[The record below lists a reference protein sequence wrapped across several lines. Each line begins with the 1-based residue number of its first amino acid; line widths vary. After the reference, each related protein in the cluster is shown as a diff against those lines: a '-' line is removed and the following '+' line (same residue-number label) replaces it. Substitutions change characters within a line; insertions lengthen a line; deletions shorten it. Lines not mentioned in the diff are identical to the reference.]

1 MEGNEELRET
11 LVGMRQEL
19 DSLRTEA
26 AHATLLLQALDAL
39 LVVKGNDDPFAGVF
53 DALLPV
59 FEASHAI
66 VLVQADDGDDNLDCI
81 ASSHADL
88 LALRCKADALLIKVL
103 GGRIVTTLSDSALP
117 DWLVDSF
124 DQLNNSQPALYLP
137 LGVRDR
143 RGMLVLL
150 RQPHQNGFDRAH
162 VALARK
168 FSVLASHAMAASR
181 AHQTEAESHR
191 LKHLTDQ
198 LTLSQSALAHRA
210 NHDQL
215 TGLANRA
222 YVQELVD
229 TRLGTKQRGER
240 LALAFIDLDD
250 FKRVNDFYGHSVGDA
265 LLCGVA
271 ERIQSQLRPTDILGR
286 ISGDEF
292 VLVLDPYV
300 ERREISMLVNRV
312 RDLLKKPFI
321 IEGLTVKCSGSVGV
335 ATFPTHGQDYET
347 LRRNADAAMYS
358 TKSTAKGNV
367 AYFSKAMGQQ
377 MDERMSLEERL
388 RIGYAE
394 RQFRCVLQAKV
405 DMASH
410 RIIGFE
416 ALARWVDSDGIVHT
430 PGTFLQPA
438 SELGLLDGITGML
451 LDELI
456 RKLPSLSAAYGP
468 DMRYSV
474 NVSAGQASRPGFM
487 RSIVRQIQGSGSA
500 KSFMLEVTEESF
512 ITANVFQT
520 QTLPMIREAGL
531 GISID
536 DFGTGYS
543 SLSTLADI
551 TADELKIDRS
561 FISSIHLRPR
571 SQSILRTIES
581 LGAALGIYLVAEGV
595 ETEEELAFLK
605 SHTAI
610 KLGQGY
616 LFHRP
621 SFIDDLIT
629 QNTGGGIVAA

>member
-26 AHATLLLQALDAL
+26 AHATLLLQALDTL
-39 LVVKGNDDPFAGVF
+39 LVVKENDDPFTGVF
-53 DALLPV
+53 GALLPV

-66 VLVQADDGDDNLDCI
+66 VLVQAEEGSDELECT
-81 ASSHADL
+81 ASSHPAL
-88 LALRCKADALLIKVL
+88 LSLRCKADALLTKVL
-103 GGRIVTTLSDSALP
+103 GGRIVTTLTDSALP
-117 DWLVDSF
+117 DWLLDTS
-124 DQLNNSQPALYLP
+124 DDLSKSQPALYLP

-150 RQPHQNGFDRAH
+150 RRPDQDGFDRAH

-168 FSVLASHAMAASR
+168 FSLLASHAMAASR

-198 LTLSQSALAHRA
+198 LTQSQSALAHRV

-229 TRLGTKQRGER
+229 KRLSTKKDGER

-250 FKRVNDFYGHSVGDA
+250 FKRVNDFYGHAVGDA

-271 ERIQSQLRPTDILGR
+271 ERIQSQLRMTDILGR

-292 VLVLDPYV
+292 VLVLDPFV
-300 ERREISMLVNRV
+300 ERREISVLVNRV
-312 RDLLKKPFI
+312 RDLLKKPFA
-321 IEGLTVKCSGSVGV
+321 IEGLSVKCSGSVGV
-335 ATFPTHGQDYET
+335 AIFPTHGRDYET

-367 AYFSKAMGQQ
+367 TYFSKAMGQQ

-388 RIGYAE
+388 RNGFAE

-405 DMASH
+405 DMGT
-410 RIIGFE
+410 RRVVGFE
-416 ALARWVDSDGIVHT
+416 TLARWVDSEGVVH
-430 PGTFLQPA
+430 PPATFLQPA
-438 SELGLLDGITGML
+438 GELGLLDGITGML

-456 RKLPSLSAAYGP
+456 QKLPTLNKTFGR

-474 NVSAGQASRPGFM
+474 NVSAAQASRPGFM
-487 RSIVRQIQGSGSA
+487 RSIVRQVQSSGSA
-500 KSFMLEVTEESF
+500 GNFMLELTEESL
-512 ITANVFQT
+512 ITASVFQT
-520 QTLPMIREAGL
+520 QTLPMMREAGV

-571 SQSILRTIES
+571 SQSILRAIES

-595 ETEEELAFLK
+595 ETEEELHFLQDN
-605 SHTAI
+605 TAI
-610 KLGQGY
+610 TLGQGY

-621 SFIDDLIT
+621 EFIDDL
-629 QNTGGGIVAA
+629 VANSGLGVHAA